1 MTDTELG
8 RQLTETLS
16 LLRQTVGFSRARLYA
31 MDPQGAYR
39 LAASYGFPQRFGPD
53 EVLGINDPLIE
64 WVQFHRKPMYANS
77 IKEAGPLARV
87 MERESYARFLAAP
100 ISDGTRMMAIVELQ
114 DKVAGGLFT
123 ADDARLLERASSHFA
138 GLLKGSGGNQA
149 QAARKAGIRYTTFRD
164 QLKKYGIT

>member
-16 LLRQTVGFSRARLYA
+16 LLRQSVGFSRARLYA
-31 MDPQGAYR
+31 MDEHGAYR

-53 EVLGINDPLIE
+53 ELLGINDPLLE

-87 MERESYARFLAAP
+87 MERESYARFLAGP
-100 ISDGTRMMAIVELQ
+100 VSDGARMIAIVELQ
-114 DKVAGGLFT
+114 DKVSGGLFT
-123 ADDARLLERASSHFA
+123 ADDARLLERAANHFA
-138 GLLKGSGGNQA
+138 SLLKGLPDDGPVA
-149 QAARKAGIRYTTFRD
+149 PP
-164 QLKKYGIT
+164 